1 MHIEEELESFFLVHD
16 YQWRIDGVLRYP
28 TADDLRATIDR
39 AVTTMY
45 DEPEG
50 TQLEVGRLIV
60 KKSDDNG
67 HIIVKKHDSGFGVY
81 VLVGEIND
89 KND

>member
-28 TADDLRATIDR
+28 TADEIRQTIDR
-39 AVTTMY
+39 AVTNMY

-50 TQLEVGRLIV
+50 TQIEVGRL
-60 KKSDDNG
+60 
-67 HIIVKKHDSGFGVY
+67 IVKKHDSGFGVY

-89 KND
+89 KDN